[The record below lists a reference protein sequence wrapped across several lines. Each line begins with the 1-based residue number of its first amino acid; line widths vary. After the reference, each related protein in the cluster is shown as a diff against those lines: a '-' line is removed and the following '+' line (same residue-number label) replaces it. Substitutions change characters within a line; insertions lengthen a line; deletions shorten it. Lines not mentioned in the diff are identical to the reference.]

1 MSKIEEPW
9 KAKLPGGTRADTA
22 QEEPA
27 PRTGRDEIVGY
38 FGYGSLVNRATLRT
52 EILAAIPARLNGWR
66 RTWRPRP
73 LMDADTMAETA
84 LAGAGS
90 VVPSLLSAHRAE
102 EASIDGVLIIDLAVN
117 LPVID
122 TREFRYHRR
131 DITLAEL
138 SLDIERA
145 ERETGLRLDAAT
157 RLHVYEARTEHPGA
171 DGPSPILRSYLDAV
185 MQGFLHAFG
194 EEGVHRFVAETEAFH
209 LPIHEDRHEPLYPR
223 AVSLTATETELF
235 DLALGRRGHG
245 PEG

>member
-22 QEEPA
+22 QAEPA
-27 PRTGRDEIVGY
+27 PHTGRDEVVGY

-84 LAGAGS
+84 LAGS

-122 TREFRYHRR
+122 AREFRYHRR

-157 RLHVYEARTEHPGA
+157 RLHVPDYPDLQGA
-171 DGPSPILRSYLDAV
+171 LIAIR
-185 MQGFLHAFG
+185 
-194 EEGVHRFVAETEAFH
+194 
-209 LPIHEDRHEPLYPR
+209 
-223 AVSLTATETELF
+223 
-235 DLALGRRGHG
+235 GRRQLSKYPPLVFAGRG
-245 PEG
+245 AAPEGWSSSRRQPGGGVPAAGRRLRRKLRGVLRRHDPRHRSRSCCRWPWC